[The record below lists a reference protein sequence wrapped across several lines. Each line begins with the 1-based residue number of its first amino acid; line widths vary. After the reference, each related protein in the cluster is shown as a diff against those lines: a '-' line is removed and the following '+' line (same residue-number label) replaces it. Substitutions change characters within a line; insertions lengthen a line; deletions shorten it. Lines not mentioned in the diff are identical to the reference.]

1 MPFAVNLSG
10 AGEQGKEPLK
20 YRDFYG
26 ILCLFE
32 GSYGGLFPGS
42 QLGDCLFESARARV
56 SQRSEIKI
64 RNGLSY
70 SFKKTAI
77 IKRG

>member
-10 AGEQGKEPLK
+10 VGGQREEPLK

-64 RNGLSY
+64 RSRLPS
-70 SFKKTAI
+70 SFKKIAI